1 MIKAQLIFDRIHL
14 QITGSQTFKISG
26 PKAVA
31 GVGSVKHVD
40 GFSLEKFPYIRR
52 YTLLCMLVILTM
64 NQYELYLFL

>member
-31 GVGSVKHVD
+31 GVSSVKHVD

-52 YTLLCMLVILTM
+52 
-64 NQYELYLFL
+64 